1 MRIIQ
6 MKTGNVYSAEQ
17 IVECLNRIS
26 CSNEY
31 DNIYLFDYRSEVSDA
46 IGQALGIDFTNKR
59 LSLGDIKKILGRVK
73 K

>member
-1 MRIIQ
+1 MLYY
-6 MKTGNVYSAEQ
+6 VYSADQ
-17 IVECLNRIS
+17 IVECLNMVS
-26 CSNEY
+26 CSNEH